1 MQGLII
7 KNKMNLTT
15 KQSADLN
22 YKTINFFKNKIN
34 DLINERK
41 KILDPIIKS
50 NIPDE
55 IYSIFIKEPEYFHST
70 TFVLI
75 ENDLNIISIGPV
87 SSYPV
92 KENAMILC
100 LDDCIFKKL
109 KEIEYTIDDHK
120 NTIKRLTENV

>member
-1 MQGLII
+1 
-7 KNKMNLTT
+7 MNLTT

-34 DLINERK
+34 ELINERK

-100 LDDCIFKKL
+100 LDDCIFTKL
-109 KEIEYTIDDHK
+109 KQIEYTIDDHK
-120 NTIKRLTENV
+120 YTIKRLTENV